1 MVNVEGCWIFNERLS
16 DCSILKQPSHTVM
29 LNASLDTQRIQS
41 HAHSQNRR
49 KNIGWFL
56 KKTTAT
62 KPLELLI
69 INKAGSSN

>member
-1 MVNVEGCWIFNERLS
+1 MVNVERCLIFNERLS
-16 DCSILKQPSHTVM
+16 DCSILKYPHIFVM
-29 LNASLDTQRIQS
+29 LNASLGTQHIQS
-41 HAHSQNRR
+41 HTHSQNPG
-49 KNIGWFL
+49 KDIEWFL